1 VSQDV
6 TLLEGLLPHRVRWAQ
21 AVIPVLTAASVE
33 GDYPEAIEAG
43 LFPEEREHIA
53 HAVAKRRVEFAAVRR
68 CARKALQ
75 ELGYPPVP
83 ILPGEQREPR
93 WPEGVVG
100 SMTHCA
106 GYCAAAVARSGEV
119 SALGI
124 DAEVHAPLPEGVLDL
139 ISLESERA
147 LLAELTGRVPGA
159 VHWDRVLF
167 SAKESVYKAWFPLTR
182 RWLGFEQADIELRM
196 DGTFE
201 ARLLNTEA
209 PATQPPASGAASTAA
224 SAASLK
230 PKSNTPSYAA
240 STAIAASQS
249 QSQSSPSSQSTSPSP
264 SLSSASAAGSSPT
277 SGIPRGFAGRWAV
290 SGGLIATAVGE
301 VVG

>member
-1 VSQDV
+1 MSETV
-6 TLLEGLLPHRVRWAQ
+6 TLLDGLLPDRVRWAQ
-21 AVIPVLTAASVE
+21 AVIPELPPGAGQG
-33 GDYPEAIEAG
+33 GDYPDTIEVG

-53 HAVAKRRVEFAAVRR
+53 QSVAKRRAEFAAVRR
-68 CARKALQ
+68 CARRALQ

-83 ILPGEQREPR
+83 ILPGEQREPQ

-106 GYCAAAVARSGEV
+106 GFCAAAVARSGEV

-139 ISLESERA
+139 IALDSERERIAA
-147 LLAELTGRVPGA
+147 LTEGVPKA

-182 RWLGFEQADIELRM
+182 RWLGFEEADIELRL

-201 ARLLNTEA
+201 ARLLSKDTGV
-209 PATQPPASGAASTAA
+209 PQ
-224 SAASLK
+224 
-230 PKSNTPSYAA
+230 
-240 STAIAASQS
+240 
-249 QSQSSPSSQSTSPSP
+249 
-264 SLSSASAAGSSPT
+264 
-277 SGIPRGFAGRWAV
+277 GFAGRWAV
-290 SGGLIATAVGE
+290 AGGLIATAVGE

>member
-1 VSQDV
+1 MSQEVS
-6 TLLEGLLPHRVRWAQ
+6 LLDGLLPDRVRWAQ
-21 AVIPVLTAASVE
+21 ELIPELPAGAGPDAGYPDTA
-33 GDYPEAIEAG
+33 EAG

-53 HAVAKRRVEFAAVRR
+53 QSVAKRRLEFAAVRR
-68 CARKALQ
+68 CARRALG

-106 GYCAAAVARSGEV
+106 GYCAAAVARSGDV

-139 ISLESERA
+139 ISLDSERERIAA
-147 LLAELTGRVPGA
+147 LAGGVPKTL
-159 VHWDRVLF
+159 HWDRVLF

-182 RWLGFEQADIELRM
+182 RWLGFEEADIELRL

-201 ARLLNTEA
+201 ARLLTRDPGA
-209 PATQPPASGAASTAA
+209 PG
-224 SAASLK
+224 
-230 PKSNTPSYAA
+230 
-240 STAIAASQS
+240 
-249 QSQSSPSSQSTSPSP
+249 
-264 SLSSASAAGSSPT
+264 
-277 SGIPRGFAGRWAV
+277 GFGGRWAV
-290 SGGLIATAVGE
+290 AGGLIATAVGE

>member
-6 TLLEGLLPHRVRWAQ
+6 TLFEGLLPDRVRWAQ
-21 AVIPVLTAASVE
+21 AVIPEPPVGPGTATA
-33 GDYPEAIEAG
+33 YPETIEAG

-53 HAVAKRRVEFAAVRR
+53 RSVAKRRAEFAAVRR
-68 CARKALQ
+68 CARRALH

-100 SMTHCA
+100 SMTHCS

-119 SALGI
+119 PALGI
-124 DAEVHAPLPEGVLDL
+124 DAEVHAPLPEGVLEL
-139 ISLESERA
+139 ISLETERDRLVA
-147 LLAELTGRVPGA
+147 LAKAESDS

-182 RWLGFEQADIELRM
+182 RWLGFEQADIELRP
-196 DGTFE
+196 DGSFE
-201 ARLLNTEA
+201 ARVLSA
-209 PATQPPASGAASTAA
+209 QDGADDAVSGAASSSGPA
-224 SAASLK
+224 
-230 PKSNTPSYAA
+230 
-240 STAIAASQS
+240 
-249 QSQSSPSSQSTSPSP
+249 SPSG
-264 SLSSASAAGSSPT
+264 A
-277 SGIPRGFAGRWAV
+277 PRGFAGRWAV
-290 SGGLIATAVGE
+290 SGGLIATAIGE

>member
-1 VSQDV
+1 MGQDV
-6 TLLEGLLPHRVRWAQ
+6 NLLDGLLPDRVRWAQ
-21 AVIPVLTAASVE
+21 AVIPDLPPGAGPAAA
-33 GDYPEAIEAG
+33 GYPETIEVG

-53 HAVAKRRVEFAAVRR
+53 QSVAKRRVEFAAVRR
-68 CARKALQ
+68 CARRALG

-83 ILPGEQREPR
+83 ILPGEQREPQ

-139 ISLESERA
+139 ISLESERKRIAA
-147 LLAELTGRVPGA
+147 LTASVPNSL
-159 VHWDRVLF
+159 HWDRVLF

-182 RWLGFEQADIELRM
+182 RWLGFEQADIELRL

-201 ARLLNTEA
+201 AKLLT
-209 PATQPPASGAASTAA
+209 TDSGV
-224 SAASLK
+224 
-230 PKSNTPSYAA
+230 P
-240 STAIAASQS
+240 Q
-249 QSQSSPSSQSTSPSP
+249 
-264 SLSSASAAGSSPT
+264 
-277 SGIPRGFAGRWAV
+277 GFAGRWSVA
-290 SGGLIATAVGE
+290 GGLIATAIGE
-301 VVG
+301 VV

>member
-1 VSQDV
+1 MSQDV

-21 AVIPVLTAASVE
+21 AVIPELPADPAAAE
-33 GDYPEAIEAG
+33 QAYPEAIEAG

-53 HAVAKRRVEFAAVRR
+53 RSVAKRRVEFAAVRR
-68 CARKALQ
+68 CARRALQ

-147 LLAELTGRVPGA
+147 LLAELTDRVPGA

-182 RWLGFEQADIELRM
+182 RWLGFEQADIELRL

-201 ARLLNTEA
+201 ARLLTMEDVPA
-209 PATQPPASGAASTAA
+209 PAAAAGSAKSTAA
-224 SAASLK
+224 GSA
-230 PKSNTPSYAA
+230 TFPSA
-240 STAIAASQS
+240 
-249 QSQSSPSSQSTSPSP
+249 P
-264 SLSSASAAGSSPT
+264 SASAAPSST
-277 SGIPRGFAGRWAV
+277 ISGIPRGFAGRWAV
-290 SGGLIATAVGE
+290 SGGLIATAIGE

>member
-1 VSQDV
+1 MSQDV

-21 AVIPVLTAASVE
+21 AVIPALPVDQAALAE
-33 GDYPEAIEAG
+33 GYPEAIEAG

-68 CARKALQ
+68 CARRALQ

-147 LLAELTGRVPGA
+147 LLAELTDRVPGA

-182 RWLGFEQADIELRM
+182 RWLGFEQADIELRL

-201 ARLLNTEA
+201 ARLLTPEDAAA
-209 PATQPPASGAASTAA
+209 P
-224 SAASLK
+224 AASLSGTAAGTA
-230 PKSNTPSYAA
+230 PYA
-240 STAIAASQS
+240 STP
-249 QSQSSPSSQSTSPSP
+249 PSSSSSYTSAP
-264 SLSSASAAGSSPT
+264 AAPAPVT
-277 SGIPRGFAGRWAV
+277 GIPRGFAGRWAV
-290 SGGLIATAVGE
+290 SGGLIATAIGE

>member
-1 VSQDV
+1 MSQDV

-21 AVIPVLTAASVE
+21 AVIPELPADPAAAE
-33 GDYPEAIEAG
+33 QAYPEAIEAG

-53 HAVAKRRVEFAAVRR
+53 RSVAKRRVEFAAVRR
-68 CARKALQ
+68 CARRALQ

-124 DAEVHAPLPEGVLDL
+124 DAEVHAPLPEGVLEL

-147 LLAELTGRVPGA
+147 LIARLAERGPGT

-182 RWLGFEQADIELRM
+182 RWLGFEQADIELRL

-201 ARLLNTEA
+201 ATLLTTEGA
-209 PATQPPASGAASTAA
+209 PSAGAAAATSSASVAAA
-224 SAASLK
+224 SAGAK
-230 PKSNTPSYAA
+230 APFA
-240 STAIAASQS
+240 
-249 QSQSSPSSQSTSPSP
+249 
-264 SLSSASAAGSSPT
+264 SASAAPSSSAGLG
-277 SGIPRGFAGRWAV
+277 SGIPHGFAGRWAV
-290 SGGLIATAVGE
+290 SGGLIATAIGE

>member
-21 AVIPVLTAASVE
+21 AVIPVLTATSVE

-147 LLAELTGRVPGA
+147 LLAELTERVPGA

-201 ARLLNTEA
+201 ARLLNTDETATSAPTATSAA
-209 PATQPPASGAASTAA
+209 PAVAS
-224 SAASLK
+224 K
-230 PKSNTPSYAA
+230 SYATSPPG
-240 STAIAASQS
+240 ST
-249 QSQSSPSSQSTSPSP
+249 SSAPSTSPS
-264 SLSSASAAGSSPT
+264 SASASASAAPSPN

-290 SGGLIATAVGE
+290 SGGLIATAIGE

>member
-21 AVIPVLTAASVE
+21 EVIPVLPAGQAATAES
-33 GDYPEAIEAG
+33 YPEAIEAG

-53 HAVAKRRVEFAAVRR
+53 HAVAK
-68 CARKALQ
+68 

-106 GYCAAAVARSGEV
+106 GYCAAAVARGGEV

-147 LLAELTGRVPGA
+147 LLAELTDRVPGA

-182 RWLGFEQADIELRM
+182 RWLGFEQADIELRL

-201 ARLLNTEA
+201 ARLLTMEDV
-209 PATQPPASGAASTAA
+209 PAAAGSAKSTAA
-224 SAASLK
+224 GSA
-230 PKSNTPSYAA
+230 TFPSA
-240 STAIAASQS
+240 
-249 QSQSSPSSQSTSPSP
+249 P
-264 SLSSASAAGSSPT
+264 SASAAPSST
-277 SGIPRGFAGRWAV
+277 ISGIPRGFAGRWAV
-290 SGGLIATAVGE
+290 SGGLIATAIGE

>member
-21 AVIPVLTAASVE
+21 AVIPAPPADPAAE
-33 GDYPEAIEAG
+33 RAYPAGIEAG
-43 LFPEEREHIA
+43 LFPEEREHVA
-53 HAVAKRRVEFAAVRR
+53 NAVAKRRVEFAAVRR
-68 CARKALQ
+68 CARRALQ

-83 ILPGEQREPR
+83 ILPGEHREPL

-106 GYCAAAVARSGEV
+106 GYCAAAVARGDEV

-124 DAEVHAPLPEGVLDL
+124 DAEVHAALPDGVLDL

-147 LLAELTGRVPGA
+147 LIAELAKSGPDA

-167 SAKESVYKAWFPLTR
+167 SAKESVYKAWFPLTH
-182 RWLGFEQADIELRM
+182 RWLGFEEADIELRP

-201 ARLLNTEA
+201 ARLLSTEHD
-209 PATQPPASGAASTAA
+209 A
-224 SAASLK
+224 SAAA
-230 PKSNTPSYAA
+230 PA
-240 STAIAASQS
+240 S
-249 QSQSSPSSQSTSPSP
+249 P
-264 SLSSASAAGSSPT
+264 GV
-277 SGIPRGFAGRWAV
+277 PRGFAGRWAV

>member
-1 VSQDV
+1 MSQDV
-6 TLLEGLLPHRVRWAQ
+6 TLLEGLLPNRVRWAQ
-21 AVIPVLTAASVE
+21 AFVPELPAGPGVE
-33 GDYPEAIEAG
+33 LGDLAEFEAG

-53 HAVAKRRVEFAAVRR
+53 QAVAKRRLEFAAVRG
-68 CARKALQ
+68 CARRALH
-75 ELGYPPVP
+75 ELGFPPVP
-83 ILPGEQREPR
+83 ILPGEQREPQ

-106 GYCAAAVARSGEV
+106 GYCAAAVARTGDV
-119 SALGI
+119 AALGI
-124 DAEVHAPLPEGVLDL
+124 DAEVHAPLPDGVLDL

-147 LLAELTGRVPGA
+147 RLAGLTERVSGS

-167 SAKESVYKAWFPLTR
+167 SAKEAVYKAWFPLTR
-182 RWLGFEQADIELRM
+182 RWLGFEEADIELRL

-201 ARLLNTEA
+201 AALLTK
-209 PATQPPASGAASTAA
+209 QAA
-224 SAASLK
+224 SAAL
-230 PKSNTPSYAA
+230 
-240 STAIAASQS
+240 
-249 QSQSSPSSQSTSPSP
+249 SPSP
-264 SLSSASAAGSSPT
+264 AAD

>member
-1 VSQDV
+1 VSQEV

-21 AVIPVLTAASVE
+21 AVIPVLTATSVE

-147 LLAELTGRVPGA
+147 LLAELTERVPGA

-201 ARLLNTEA
+201 ARLLNTDEA
-209 PATQPPASGAASTAA
+209 APTPPTTNSAATAVA
-224 SAASLK
+224 SA
-230 PKSNTPSYAA
+230 
-240 STAIAASQS
+240 
-249 QSQSSPSSQSTSPSP
+249 SSPSPSP
-264 SLSSASAAGSSPT
+264 SLKSYATSPSGSPSTSPAPSTSPSSASASAVAAPPPN

>member
-1 VSQDV
+1 MSQDV

-21 AVIPVLTAASVE
+21 ELIPVLPAGPAATAAS
-33 GDYPEAIEAG
+33 YPEAIEAG

-68 CARKALQ
+68 CARRALR

-147 LLAELTGRVPGA
+147 LLAELTDRVPGA

-182 RWLGFEQADIELRM
+182 RWLGFEQADIELRL

-201 ARLLNTEA
+201 ARLLTAEEVPA
-209 PATQPPASGAASTAA
+209 PAATAGSA
-224 SAASLK
+224 KSAASF
-230 PKSNTPSYAA
+230 PGGNSTSFPSAPSAPSTSAA
-240 STAIAASQS
+240 
-249 QSQSSPSSQSTSPSP
+249 PSSTI
-264 SLSSASAAGSSPT
+264 

-290 SGGLIATAVGE
+290 SGGLIATAIGE

>member
-21 AVIPVLTAASVE
+21 AVIPVLTATSVE

-147 LLAELTGRVPGA
+147 LLAELTERVPGA

-201 ARLLNTEA
+201 ARLLNTDETATSAPTATSAA
-209 PATQPPASGAASTAA
+209 PAVASKSYATSPPGSTSSAPSTSPSSASASA
-224 SAASLK
+224 SAAS
-230 PKSNTPSYAA
+230 
-240 STAIAASQS
+240 
-249 QSQSSPSSQSTSPSP
+249 SPN
-264 SLSSASAAGSSPT
+264 

-290 SGGLIATAVGE
+290 SGGLIATAIGE

>member
-1 VSQDV
+1 MSQDV

-21 AVIPVLTAASVE
+21 AVIPVLPADPAAAE
-33 GDYPEAIEAG
+33 QAYPEAIEAG
-43 LFPEEREHIA
+43 LFPEEREHVA
-53 HAVAKRRVEFAAVRR
+53 RAVAKRRVEFAAVRR
-68 CARKALQ
+68 CARQALH

-83 ILPGEQREPR
+83 ILPGEHREPQ
-93 WPEGVVG
+93 WPDGVVG

-124 DAEVHAPLPEGVLDL
+124 DAEVHAALPEGVLDL

-147 LLAELTGRVPGA
+147 LLAELTGRRPGS

-182 RWLGFEQADIELRM
+182 RWLGFEQADIELRV

-201 ARLLNTEA
+201 ARLIDTEETAPPAAPPNGSA
-209 PATQPPASGAASTAA
+209 PA
-224 SAASLK
+224 SA
-230 PKSNTPSYAA
+230 P
-240 STAIAASQS
+240 
-249 QSQSSPSSQSTSPSP
+249 SPSP
-264 SLSSASAAGSSPT
+264 SAASPSASASAP

-290 SGGLIATAVGE
+290 SGGLIATAIGE
-301 VVG
+301 VVR

>member
-1 VSQDV
+1 MSQEV

-21 AVIPVLTAASVE
+21 AVIPVLTATSAE

-53 HAVAKRRVEFAAVRR
+53 HAVATRRVEFAAVRR
-68 CARKALQ
+68 CARRALQ

-147 LLAELTGRVPGA
+147 LLAELTERVPGA

-201 ARLLNTEA
+201 ARLLTTDESAPPPPTTTNAA
-209 PATQPPASGAASTAA
+209 PAAA
-224 SAASLK
+224 SAPSPK
-230 PKSNTPSYAA
+230 PYPKSPQA
-240 STAIAASQS
+240 
-249 QSQSSPSSQSTSPSP
+249 SPSSSP
-264 SLSSASAAGSSPT
+264 SLSSSQAPSTSPSSASASATAAPPPN

-290 SGGLIATAVGE
+290 SGGLIATAIGE

>member
-21 AVIPVLTAASVE
+21 AVIPELPADPAAAERAGV
-33 GDYPEAIEAG
+33 EAIESG
-43 LFPEEREHIA
+43 LFPEEREHIVR
-53 HAVAKRRVEFAAVRR
+53 AVAKRRIEFAAVRR
-68 CARKALQ
+68 CARRALQ

-83 ILPGEQREPR
+83 IVPGEQREPR

-124 DAEVHAPLPEGVLDL
+124 DAELHAPLPEGVLDL

-147 LLAELTGRVPGA
+147 MLAELAKREQRA

-182 RWLGFEQADIELRM
+182 RWLGFEQADIELRP

-201 ARLLNTEA
+201 AILLNTETTADPAAANGSA
-209 PATQPPASGAASTAA
+209 PAAASS
-224 SAASLK
+224 SAG
-230 PKSNTPSYAA
+230 
-240 STAIAASQS
+240 ST
-249 QSQSSPSSQSTSPSP
+249 
-264 SLSSASAAGSSPT
+264 SSASSVASVSVAPSSGSVPG

>member
-1 VSQDV
+1 MSQDV

-21 AVIPVLTAASVE
+21 EVIPVLPAGPAATAES
-33 GDYPEAIEAG
+33 YPEAIEAG

-53 HAVAKRRVEFAAVRR
+53 SAVAKRRVEFAAVRR
-68 CARKALQ
+68 CARRALQ

-139 ISLESERA
+139 ISIESERA
-147 LLAELTGRVPGA
+147 LLAELTDRVPGA

-182 RWLGFEQADIELRM
+182 RWLGFEQADIELRL

-201 ARLLNTEA
+201 ARLLTTEEVPA
-209 PATQPPASGAASTAA
+209 PAA
-224 SAASLK
+224 
-230 PKSNTPSYAA
+230 
-240 STAIAASQS
+240 
-249 QSQSSPSSQSTSPSP
+249 
-264 SLSSASAAGSSPT
+264 AAGSARSAAAGSGTGSTTFASSPAPSAAPSSAI

-290 SGGLIATAVGE
+290 SGGLIATAIGE

>member
-1 VSQDV
+1 MSQDV

-21 AVIPVLTAASVE
+21 AVIPELPADPAAAE
-33 GDYPEAIEAG
+33 QAYPEAIEAG

-53 HAVAKRRVEFAAVRR
+53 RSVAKRRVEFAAVRR
-68 CARKALQ
+68 CARRALQ

-124 DAEVHAPLPEGVLDL
+124 DAEVHAPLPEGVLEL

-147 LLAELTGRVPGA
+147 LIARLAERGPGT

-182 RWLGFEQADIELRM
+182 RWLGFEQADIELRL

-201 ARLLNTEA
+201 ARLLTTDGDVA
-209 PATQPPASGAASTAA
+209 PAAANGSSSAAATSARANAALPSA
-224 SAASLK
+224 SA
-230 PKSNTPSYAA
+230 TP
-240 STAIAASQS
+240 I
-249 QSQSSPSSQSTSPSP
+249 SSPSF
-264 SLSSASAAGSSPT
+264 SSG
-277 SGIPRGFAGRWAV
+277 SGIPRGFNGRWAV
-290 SGGLIATAVGE
+290 SGGLIATAIGE

>member
-1 VSQDV
+1 M
-6 TLLEGLLPHRVRWAQ
+6 TLLDGLLPDRVRWAQ
-21 AVIPVLTAASVE
+21 AFIPELPAGAQIPD
-33 GDYPEAIEAG
+33 GYPDTIDVG

-53 HAVAKRRVEFAAVRR
+53 QSVAKRRLEFAAVRR
-68 CARKALQ
+68 CARRALQ

-83 ILPGEQREPR
+83 ILPGEQREPQ

-106 GYCAAAVARSGEV
+106 GYCAAAVARSGEI

-139 ISLESERA
+139 ISLESERSRIA
-147 LLAELTGRVPGA
+147 GLTVDVPNA

-182 RWLGFEQADIELRM
+182 RWLGFEQADIELRL

-201 ARLLNTEA
+201 AKLLPSAEDL
-209 PATQPPASGAASTAA
+209 SG
-224 SAASLK
+224 
-230 PKSNTPSYAA
+230 
-240 STAIAASQS
+240 
-249 QSQSSPSSQSTSPSP
+249 
-264 SLSSASAAGSSPT
+264 GG

-290 SGGLIATAVGE
+290 SGGLIATAIGE

>member
-1 VSQDV
+1 MSQDV

-21 AVIPVLTAASVE
+21 AVIPELPADPAAAE
-33 GDYPEAIEAG
+33 QAYPEAIEAG

-53 HAVAKRRVEFAAVRR
+53 RSVAKRRVEFAAVRR
-68 CARKALQ
+68 CARRALQ

-124 DAEVHAPLPEGVLDL
+124 DAEVHAPLPEGVLEL

-147 LLAELTGRVPGA
+147 LIARLAERGPGT

-182 RWLGFEQADIELRM
+182 RWLGFEQADIELRL

-201 ARLLNTEA
+201 ATLLTTEGA
-209 PATQPPASGAASTAA
+209 PSAGA
-224 SAASLK
+224 SAANS
-230 PKSNTPSYAA
+230 SASVAAA
-240 STAIAASQS
+240 SSGAKAPFA
-249 QSQSSPSSQSTSPSP
+249 
-264 SLSSASAAGSSPT
+264 SASAAPSSSAGFG
-277 SGIPRGFAGRWAV
+277 SGIPHGFAGRWAV
-290 SGGLIATAVGE
+290 SGGLIATAIGE

>member
-21 AVIPVLTAASVE
+21 AVIPALSADPAAE
-33 GDYPEAIEAG
+33 QAYPAEIEAG
-43 LFPEEREHIA
+43 LFPEEREHVA
-53 HAVAKRRVEFAAVRR
+53 NAVAKRRVEFAAVRR
-68 CARKALQ
+68 CARRALQ
-75 ELGYPPVP
+75 ELGYPAVP
-83 ILPGEQREPR
+83 ILPGEHREPL

-106 GYCAAAVARSGEV
+106 GYCAAAVARGDEV

-124 DAEVHAPLPEGVLDL
+124 DAEVHATLPDGVLDL
-139 ISLESERA
+139 ISLESERE
-147 LLAELTGRVPGA
+147 LIAELTKRGPEA

-167 SAKESVYKAWFPLTR
+167 SAKESVYKAWFPLTH
-182 RWLGFEQADIELRM
+182 RWLGFEEADIELRP

-201 ARLLNTEA
+201 ARLL
-209 PATQPPASGAASTAA
+209 TQNDA
-224 SAASLK
+224 SAAS
-230 PKSNTPSYAA
+230 PA
-240 STAIAASQS
+240 S
-249 QSQSSPSSQSTSPSP
+249 P
-264 SLSSASAAGSSPT
+264 GV
-277 SGIPRGFAGRWAV
+277 PRGFAGRWAV

>member
-1 VSQDV
+1 VSLDV
-6 TLLEGLLPHRVRWAQ
+6 TLLDGLLPNRVRWAQ
-21 AVIPVLTAASVE
+21 AVVPELPLGAAGE
-33 GDYPEAIEAG
+33 AAYPEAIETG

-53 HAVAKRRVEFAAVRR
+53 QAVAKRRLEFAAVRR
-68 CARKALQ
+68 CARRALQ

-83 ILPGEQREPR
+83 ILPGEQREPQ

-106 GYCAAAVARSGEV
+106 GYCAAAVARTGDV

-139 ISLESERA
+139 VSLESERA
-147 LLAELTGRVPGA
+147 RLAELTERTPGS
-159 VHWDRVLF
+159 VHWDRILF

-182 RWLGFEQADIELRM
+182 RWLGFEEADIVLRL
-196 DGTFE
+196 DGSFE
-201 ARLLNTEA
+201 ATLLNGQNGTD
-209 PATQPPASGAASTAA
+209 PAGAGSAA
-224 SAASLK
+224 SAA
-230 PKSNTPSYAA
+230 
-240 STAIAASQS
+240 
-249 QSQSSPSSQSTSPSP
+249 PSS
-264 SLSSASAAGSSPT
+264 AD

-301 VVG
+301 VVR

>member
-1 VSQDV
+1 MRRADAVSQDV
-6 TLLEGLLPHRVRWAQ
+6 SLLEGLLPSRVRWAQ
-21 AVIPVLTAASVE
+21 AAIPEVPAGPGTA
-33 GDYPEAIEAG
+33 GPYPEAIESG

-53 HAVAKRRVEFAAVRR
+53 QSVAKRRAEFAAVRR
-68 CARKALQ
+68 CARRALQ
-75 ELGYPPVP
+75 ELGFPPVP
-83 ILPGEQREPR
+83 ILPGEQREPQ

-106 GYCAAAVARSGEV
+106 GYCAAAVARTGDV

-124 DAEVHAPLPEGVLDL
+124 DAEVHAPLPEGVLEL
-139 ISLESERA
+139 ISLESERER
-147 LLAELTGRVPGA
+147 LEQLAGRGPGT

-182 RWLGFEQADIELRM
+182 RWLGFEQADIELRL

-201 ARLLNTEA
+201 AVLLETENGS
-209 PATQPPASGAASTAA
+209 SGAA
-224 SAASLK
+224 
-230 PKSNTPSYAA
+230 
-240 STAIAASQS
+240 
-249 QSQSSPSSQSTSPSP
+249 
-264 SLSSASAAGSSPT
+264 AGSAPD

-290 SGGLIATAVGE
+290 SGGLIATAIGE